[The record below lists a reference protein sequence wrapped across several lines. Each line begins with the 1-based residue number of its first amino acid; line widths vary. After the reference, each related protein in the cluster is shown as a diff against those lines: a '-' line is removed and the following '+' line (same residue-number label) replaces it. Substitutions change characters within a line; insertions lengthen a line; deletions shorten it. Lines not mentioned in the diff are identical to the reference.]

1 MRAID
6 LSPLDYE
13 IAPDL
18 AELAAAYGVA
28 TSYVGQDHNVHLVTS
43 ETVRKVLATLHIDA
57 SSNETV
63 TLALAETQRAR
74 WQRVLPPVI
83 VTRVGTPATIAVRVR
98 ADARVALKVRTEDG
112 LEFGDVSVS
121 QPWIAGYE
129 PSGSALAEALGEVV
143 FALPADL
150 PLGWHHVIADVDGV
164 STEST
169 LVVTPVSLPIPTRGW
184 GLTAQLYSTRSRE
197 SWGVGD
203 LGDLRM
209 LAQWGAK
216 RGADF
221 VAINPIFAPAP
232 TQSREPSPY
241 MPITRRFV
249 DPLYLRVEGLPEY
262 QSATSDLRHAIDV
275 LAIEVRDSDLSAT
288 LLDRDESWSAKSQ
301 ALWDLYS
308 LNLGATA
315 LSDNSELADYIATEG
330 SDLRAFAIW
339 CSCAEIYGRD
349 SARWPDDLRRAAV
362 DAVDEFAE
370 LHNVRIRF
378 HMWMQWRLA
387 GQIEAAQVAARG
399 AGMSIGI
406 IHDLPVGVDPN
417 GVDVWT
423 DRSLFAQGVS
433 VGAPPDL
440 FNQVGQDWSLPPWRP
455 QALEE
460 RAYQPFRAMLHA
472 VLRRGGGVRIDHVLG
487 MFRLWWIPTGSNPHE
502 GTYVQYD
509 HEAMLGIIALEALR
523 AGAVVIGEDMGT
535 VQKTVAD
542 DLHERGLLGTSV
554 LWFERKSGVI
564 RPPDRWRADVFAC
577 ATVHDIPPTAG
588 FIEGEHIRLRTA
600 LGLLTEAV
608 DDVNAKHQRLVKGW
622 LSIARGKG
630 LLPKR
635 ASLEEQVKALNA
647 LVLGSP
653 SVLRG
658 VALTDIVGERRA
670 QNQPGTYREYAN
682 WCIPLGDAKGKP
694 VFLEDI
700 FASTATGDFLT
711 AVGAGPR
718 ILT

>member
-18 AELAAAYGVA
+18 AALAAEYGVA

-43 ETVRKVLATLHIDA
+43 ETVRKVLATLDVDA
-57 SSNETV
+57 TSNESIA
-63 TLALAETQRAR
+63 LALAESYRAR
-74 WQRVLPPVI
+74 WRRVLPPVT
-83 VTRVGTPATIAVRVR
+83 VTRVGTPATIAARVR
-98 ADARVALKVRTEDG
+98 ADARVALKVRTENGVDFANPKVLQTWAPG
-112 LEFGDVSVS
+112 LERSGE
-121 QPWIAGYE
+121 PLAG
-129 PSGSALAEALGEVV
+129 SLGEVV
-143 FALPADL
+143 FAVPAGLPI
-150 PLGWHHVIADVDGV
+150 GWHHVIADVDGV

-169 LVVTPVSLPIPTRGW
+169 LVVTPVSLPTPHRGW

-203 LGDLRM
+203 LADLTR
-209 LAQWGAK
+209 LAQWGADK
-216 RGADF
+216 GADF

-241 MPITRRFV
+241 MPITRRFL
-249 DPLYLRVEGLPEY
+249 DPLYLRIEDLPEY
-262 QSATSDLRHAIDV
+262 QDANSDLRETIDA
-275 LAIEVRDSDLSAT
+275 LAREVRDSDLKAA

-301 ALWDLYS
+301 ALWDLYAGTF
-308 LNLGATA
+308 GATA
-315 LSDNSELADYIATEG
+315 QSDDSELTEYIRTEG
-330 SDLRAFAIW
+330 SDLRSFAIW

-349 SARWPDDLRRAAV
+349 SARWPDDLRVAAL
-362 DAVDEFAE
+362 DAVNEFAE
-370 LHNVRIRF
+370 LHNVRVRF

-387 GQIEAAQVAARG
+387 GQIEAAQIAARA
-399 AGMSIGI
+399 AGMCIGI

-455 QALEE
+455 RALEE
-460 RAYQPFRAMLHA
+460 RAYQPFRAMLRA
-472 VLRRGGGVRIDHVLG
+472 VLRRGGGVRIDHVLA
-487 MFRLWWIPTGSNPHE
+487 MFRLWWIPTGSSPHE

-564 RPPDRWRADVFAC
+564 RPPDRWRADVLAC
-577 ATVHDIPPTAG
+577 ATVHDVPPTAG

-600 LGLLTEAV
+600 LGLLTEPVEAV
-608 DDVNAKHQRLVKGW
+608 YAKHRRLVNGW
-622 LSIARGKG
+622 LSIARDKG
-630 LLPKR
+630 LLDQE
-635 ASLEEQVKALNA
+635 ATVNEQVEALNA

-682 WCIPLGDAKGKP
+682 WCIPLGDANGNP

-700 FASTATGDFLT
+700 FGSTAAGDFLIAIG
-711 AVGAGPR
+711 AVPR
-718 ILT
+718 IPT